1 MTTLGFY
8 WHADNQNKAA
18 RSINHRS
25 LIKQIFI
32 SAVVNFVIIFSS
44 LLLPALAQNKPS
56 IISLAPHTTELIYAL
71 GAGDQLLA
79 VSDFSDYPEQAK
91 LLPRVASYN
100 GVDFEQI
107 LRLSPE
113 LIVAWQGGNKP
124 QDLTRL
130 ASLGFNI
137 YLSSPKKPTDIT
149 QDIRALGA
157 FIGRSAEA
165 DDLASHFS
173 QQLNL
178 LKQQYAEAVSINVFY
193 YMWPAPLMTIGPNA
207 WATHLLHICGA
218 KNVFFSA
225 PADYPQ
231 VSIEQVARKHP
242 SLMIAAMHVSS
253 TEAESFW
260 YDKRALIP
268 APIAVVNPDEL
279 HRFTPRLIS
288 GLTTLCNKV
297 HHNTD

>member
-1 MTTLGFY
+1 M
-8 WHADNQNKAA
+8 K
-18 RSINHRS
+18 
-25 LIKQIFI
+25 KQIFL
-32 SAVVNFVIIFSS
+32 SKVLNFFIIFFS
-44 LLLPALAQNKPS
+44 LLMPALAQTKPS
-56 IISLAPHTTELIYAL
+56 IVSLAPHTTELIYAL

-100 GVDFEQI
+100 GVDFEKI

-137 YLSSPKKPTDIT
+137 YLSSPGKPADIS

-165 DDLASHFS
+165 NELANHFS
-173 QQLNL
+173 QQLHL
-178 LKQQYAEAVSINVFY
+178 LKQQYAKATDINVFY

-207 WATHLLHICGA
+207 WATHLLHICRA
-218 KNVFFSA
+218 KNVFSNA

-231 VSIEQVARKHP
+231 VSIEQVARKQP
-242 SLMIAAMHVSS
+242 NLIIAAMHVSLQ
-253 TEAESFW
+253 EAESFW
-260 YDKRALIP
+260 YDKRVLIP
-268 APIAVVNPDEL
+268 APITVVNPDEL
-279 HRFTPRLIS
+279 HRFTPRLIN
-288 GLTTLCNKV
+288 GLTTLCNKI
-297 HHNTD
+297 HHNKK